1 MGGNRAL
8 PEGTIHQPRRTVSHA
23 DGASR
28 IPVMPKECHAGKAGT
43 ILNWSPDLHHLTRE
57 MGWPAA
63 QQQWVTGLLEAGLL
77 AGR

>member
-1 MGGNRAL
+1 
-8 PEGTIHQPRRTVSHA
+8 
-23 DGASR
+23 
-28 IPVMPKECHAGKAGT
+28 MPKECHAGKAGT